1 MSEKIVVKKQLLKD
15 FKPTFKSNG
24 RVMVLKDKVTE
35 SGDIITDLFNSFGN
49 LSIKNDTP
57 VTGVIVYIPDNVNKQ
72 SLGIEVGD
80 RILSVHNKVI
90 YISDQEQQLFL
101 VLEDDILAKIPIDL
115 ELDFVNMKKTDVGS
129 EDDYYGF
136 NQKKHRDQ
144 FED

>member
-1 MSEKIVVKKQLLKD
+1 MAEKIIVNTQVLKD

-57 VTGVIVYIPDNVNKQ
+57 ITGVIVYIPDNVNKQ

-80 RILSVHNKVI
+80 RILSINNKVT
-90 YISDQEQQLFL
+90 YITDQEQQLFL

-115 ELDFVNMKKTDVGS
+115 DLDFMNMKKIDVGS

-136 NQKKHRDQ
+136 NHKKQREQ
-144 FED
+144 FEH